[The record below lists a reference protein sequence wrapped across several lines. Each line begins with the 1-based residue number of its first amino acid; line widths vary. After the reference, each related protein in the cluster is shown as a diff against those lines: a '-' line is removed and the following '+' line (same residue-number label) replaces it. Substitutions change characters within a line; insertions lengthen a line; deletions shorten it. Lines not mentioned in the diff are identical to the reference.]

1 MDSDTPDG
9 AAPAGNRRGQRSRQE
24 ILDAA
29 SRVMAAR
36 GYAGTSMS
44 VLARESGLPKSAFYH
59 HFQSKAGLL
68 SEVMARGAREFF
80 AAMRASQ
87 ASLPPGGTPHERL
100 SWYMRKT
107 GEVLTEHQDFLRLLF
122 VLVMSS
128 EAAEAPEAMRT
139 VQEVREEGR
148 DHMRHM
154 IHSSFLPAGEQAAAA
169 VADDLAH
176 FGMAGFD
183 GFFVSLQSGDRK
195 PIGAYTRQLAD
206 ALSAVGEA
214 KIAAMRATGDGE
226 PKPA

>member
-1 MDSDTPDG
+1 MDIGRHDDD

-29 SRVMAAR
+29 ARVMAAR

-44 VLARESGLPKSAFYH
+44 VLAKESGLPKSAFYH

-80 AAMRASQ
+80 AAMRDAQ
-87 ASLPPGGTPHERL
+87 ASPPASGTPRERL
-100 SWYMRKT
+100 RWYMRTT
-107 GEVLTEHQDFLRLLF
+107 GEVLVRHQDFLRLEFL
-122 VLVMSS
+122 LVMSS

-139 VQEVREEGR
+139 VTAVRDEGR

-154 IHSSFLPAGEQAAAA
+154 IRSAFLPAGEEEATA

-176 FGMAGFD
+176 FGMAAFD
-183 GFFVSLQSGDRK
+183 GLFVSLQSADRK
-195 PIGAYTRQLAD
+195 PVETFTDQLAD
-206 ALSAVGEA
+206 ALAAVGESR
-214 KIAAMRATGDGE
+214 IARPGT
-226 PKPA
+226 